1 VPFRL
6 IPRWKYALPFRL
18 IPCWKRLTLPHPD
31 HVEIILEDTG
41 PGIPAEWR
49 YKVFEPFFTTKGAE
63 RGHLGMG
70 LSMAQDTVARHGG
83 LIDVDPDI
91 RDGCR
96 VRVQLPARRTGSA
109 T

>member
-1 VPFRL
+1 
-6 IPRWKYALPFRL
+6 
-18 IPCWKRLTLPHPD
+18 
-31 HVEIILEDTG
+31 
-41 PGIPAEWR
+41 
-49 YKVFEPFFTTKGAE
+49 VFEPFFTTKGAE